1 MSGRVG
7 NSITITTAE
16 DHYNGQ
22 RPGLDKQFIGGSYLK
37 IASGDDLRE
46 IRFISKEP
54 ESFILTD
61 ICVMMN
67 CLMTIWDN

>member
-7 NSITITTAE
+7 NSITITTAVV
-16 DHYNGQ
+16 HCIGQ
-22 RPGLDKQFIGGSYLK
+22 SPGLDKQFIGGSYLK
-37 IASGDDLRE
+37 IASGE
-46 IRFISKEP
+46 IGCISREP
-54 ESFILTD
+54 ESSILSD

>member
-7 NSITITTAE
+7 NSITITTALV
-16 DHYNGQ
+16 HRIGQ

-46 IRFISKEP
+46 IRCISREP
-54 ESFILTD
+54 ESSILSD